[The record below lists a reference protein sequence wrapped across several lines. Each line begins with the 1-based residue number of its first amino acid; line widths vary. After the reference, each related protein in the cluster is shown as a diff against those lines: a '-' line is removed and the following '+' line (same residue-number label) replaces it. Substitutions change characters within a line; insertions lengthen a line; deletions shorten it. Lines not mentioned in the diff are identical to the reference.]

1 MTAAALGFAVAA
13 AAGNLAGAL
22 AVVRSARSELRAI
35 DACLAFGAGF
45 MLAVSVLGVLP
56 EVMSDGAGAA
66 GYVLAGYLAVHLAQ
80 HVLTPHFHFGE
91 ETHRVEP
98 SAGVSALIGLILHTF
113 FDGVAIASGFLVS
126 ERLGVLL
133 FLAVL
138 LHKLPEGVTIASVT
152 LAGGGSRSR
161 AIGAAAILGAATVLG
176 VLLTEHVAP
185 LARHGLAL
193 SAGVTLYVAASNLV
207 PEFQAKRGWL
217 TAVAFFGGAL
227 GFFLTELL
235 LERLG

>member
-1 MTAAALGFAVAA
+1 VSPFGFAAAAALGNVLGAV
-13 AAGNLAGAL
+13 
-22 AVVRSARSELRAI
+22 AVVRHLRRGLRFI

-45 MLAVSVLGVLP
+45 MLAVTLLGVLP
-56 EVMSDGAGAA
+56 EVLGESSGAA
-66 GYVLAGYLAVHLAQ
+66 IYVLAGYLAVHVAQ
-80 HVLTPHFHFGE
+80 HVFTPHFHFGE
-91 ETHRVEP
+91 ETHRVSP
-98 SAGVSALIGLILHTF
+98 ATGNSALLGLMLHTF

-138 LHKLPEGVTIASVT
+138 LHKLPEGVTIASVMV
-152 LAGGGSRSR
+152 AGGGSRAN
-161 AIGAAAILGAATVLG
+161 AIGAAAVLGGATLLG
-176 VLLTEHVAP
+176 VLLTEHIQP
-185 LARHGLAL
+185 LAQNGLAL

-217 TAVAFFGGAL
+217 SALAFLGGAM

-235 LERLG
+235 LKGWLT